1 VAEPLLLIRDLCV
14 DYITDEGP
22 VRALDSS
29 VTFSVSQT
37 IEFRPDG
44 TAYRDPGGGA
54 AFELIPTTGINIRV
68 ARSGVTRTITVNGLG
83 KVQLQ

>member
-1 VAEPLLLIRDLCV
+1 M
-14 DYITDEGP
+14 
-22 VRALDSS
+22 LDSTVS
-29 VTFSVSQT
+29 FSVSQT

-44 TAYRDPGGGA
+44 AAYRDPGGG

-68 ARSGVTRTITVNGLG
+68 ARSGLTRTITVNGLG